1 MVDLRAGLDARHAG
15 AEMHALMARL
25 RPVRSSITGEGIREV
40 FRVLGESI
48 PLTVTRVPTGT
59 RVLDWTV
66 PREWTLRDAYIADA
80 SGRKVVDIADSP
92 LHVVGY
98 STPVRRRMSLAEL
111 RPHLYTLPDHP
122 DWIPYRASYYRDA
135 WGFCLSQRVLETL
148 RDEPYD
154 VVIDSGIADGF
165 FEYAECIIPG
175 RSNEEVLISTHACHP
190 AMCNDNLS
198 GVAVAWATARSL
210 LQQQTPRYTHRIL
223 FIPTIIGSIVWLAR
237 NESWLKRI
245 TNGLVLACVG
255 DGGPFHYKRSR
266 RSDALVDR
274 AAAHVLALD
283 PSGGKVEDFVPYGY
297 DERNY
302 CSPGFDLP
310 VGALSRTPHGRF
322 VQYHSSAD
330 DLDFVR
336 PEHLAGSL
344 DACLTI
350 LDVIENDGV
359 YLNTNPKG
367 EPQLGKRGLYNRTG
381 GVTRDQASE
390 FALFWVL
397 NFSDGRHS
405 LLDIAERARLP
416 FSIVAGAARRLTD
429 AGLLVP
435 FDPNAAA
442 AAGAE

>member
-25 RPVRSSITGEGIREV
+25 RPVRSSITGDGIREV
-40 FRVLGESI
+40 FSVLGETI
-48 PLTVTRVPTGT
+48 PLTITRVPTGT

-80 SGRKVVDIADSP
+80 TGRKVVDIADSP
-92 LHVVGY
+92 LHVVNY
-98 STPVRRRMSLAEL
+98 STPVRRRMTLAEL
-111 RPHLYTLPDHP
+111 RPHLHTLPDHP
-122 DWIPYRASYYRDA
+122 DWVPYRASYYRET
-135 WGFCLSQRVLETL
+135 WGFCLAHRVLESL
-148 RDEPYD
+148 PDDEYD
-154 VVIDSGIADGF
+154 VVIDSTIGDGF
-165 FEYAECIIPG
+165 IEYAECVIPG
-175 RSNEEVLISTHACHP
+175 RNGAEVLISTHACHP

-198 GVAVAWATARSL
+198 GVAVAWATARA
-210 LQQQTPRYTHRIL
+210 LQSQAPHFTYRIL
-223 FIPTIIGSIVWLAR
+223 FLPTIIGSIVWLAR
-237 NESWLKRI
+237 NESSLLRI
-245 TNGLVLACVG
+245 QNGLVLACVG

-266 RSDALVDR
+266 RSNALVDR
-274 AAAHVLALD
+274 AAAHVLSMD
-283 PSGGKVEDFVPYGY
+283 PSGGRVEDFVPYGY

-302 CSPGFDLP
+302 CSPGFDMP
-310 VGALSRTPHGRF
+310 VGAFSRTPHGRF
-322 VQYHSSAD
+322 TQYHTSAD

-359 YLNTNPKG
+359 YINTSPKG

-416 FSIVAGAARRLTD
+416 FAVVAGAARRLVE

-435 FDPNAAA
+435 ATEPRAAVTPE
-442 AAGAE
+442 GR

>member
-25 RPVRSSITGEGIREV
+25 RPVCSSITGPGIREV
-40 FRVLGESI
+40 FRALGESI
-48 PLTVTRVPTGT
+48 PLSVTRVPTGA
-59 RVLDWTV
+59 RAFDWTV

-92 LHVVGY
+92 LHVVNY

-111 RPHLYTLPDHP
+111 RPHLFTIPEHP
-122 DWIPYRASYYRDA
+122 DWIPYRASYYREA
-135 WGFCLSQRVLETL
+135 WGFCLSQRTLETL
-148 RDEPYD
+148 ADGEYE
-154 VVIDSGIADGF
+154 VVIDSEIADGF
-165 FEYAECIIPG
+165 LEYAECVIPG
-175 RSNEEVLISTHACHP
+175 RSTEEVLISTHACHP
-190 AMCNDNLS
+190 GMCNDNLS
-198 GVAVAWATARSL
+198 GVAVAWALARA
-210 LQQQTPRYTHRIL
+210 LQSQTPRYTHRIL

-237 NESWLKRI
+237 NESSVPRI
-245 TNGLVLACVG
+245 QHGLVLACLG

-266 RSDALVDR
+266 RSDAMVDR
-274 AAAHVLALD
+274 AAAHVVAMD
-283 PSGGKVEDFVPYGY
+283 PSGGRVEDFVPYGY

-322 VQYHSSAD
+322 PQYHSSAD

-344 DACLTI
+344 DLCLTV
-350 LDVIENDGV
+350 LDVLENDGV
-359 YLNTNPKG
+359 YVNTNPKC

-381 GVTRDQASE
+381 GLTRDQTSE
-390 FALFWVL
+390 YALFWVL
-397 NFSDGRHS
+397 NYSDGRHS
-405 LLDIAERARLP
+405 LLDIAERARIP
-416 FSIVAGAARRLTD
+416 FAVIAGAARRLSE

-435 FDPNAAA
+435 APSVNTVATPVV
-442 AAGAE
+442 E

>member
-1 MVDLRAGLDARHAG
+1 MADLRSGLDARHAG

-25 RPVRSSITGEGIREV
+25 RPVCSSITGDGIREV
-40 FRVLGESI
+40 FRVLGETI
-48 PLTVTRVPTGT
+48 PLSVTRVATGT
-59 RVLDWTV
+59 KVLDWTV

-80 SGRKVVDIADSP
+80 SGRKVVDVADSP
-92 LHVVGY
+92 LHVVNY
-98 STPVRRRMSLAEL
+98 STPVRKRMTLAEL

-122 DWIPYRASYYRDA
+122 DWIPYRASYYKET

-154 VVIDSGIADGF
+154 VVIDSTLGDGYL
-165 FEYAECIIPG
+165 EYAECVIPG
-175 RSNEEVLISTHACHP
+175 QSPEEVLISTHACHP

-198 GVAVAWATARSL
+198 GVAVAWATARAL
-210 LQQQTPRYTHRIL
+210 IARQPRFTHRIV

-237 NESWLKRI
+237 NESVAQRI
-245 TNGLVLACVG
+245 RSGLVLACVG
-255 DGGPFHYKRSR
+255 DGGAFHYKRSR
-266 RSDALVDR
+266 RSNALVDR
-274 AAAHVLALD
+274 AAAHVLSLD
-283 PSGGKVEDFVPYGY
+283 PSGGKIEDFVPYGY

-310 VGALSRTPHGRF
+310 VGSLSRTPHGRF
-322 VQYHSSAD
+322 AQYHTSAD

-359 YLNTNPKG
+359 YLNTSPKG

-381 GVTRDQASE
+381 GLTRDQASE

-397 NFSDGRHS
+397 NFSDGKHS
-405 LLDIAERARLP
+405 LLDIAERSRLP
-416 FSIVAGAARRLTD
+416 FSVVAGAARRLSE

-435 FDPNAAA
+435 ATTGAPVTK
-442 AAGAE
+442 GAE

>member
-1 MVDLRAGLDARHAG
+1 MADLRAGLDARHAG

-48 PLTVTRVPTGT
+48 PLHVTRVPTGAQ
-59 RVLDWTV
+59 VLDWTV
-66 PREWTLRDAYIADA
+66 PREWTLRDAYILAPD
-80 SGRKVVDIADSP
+80 GRRVVDVADSP
-92 LHVVGY
+92 LHVVNY
-98 STPVRRRMSLAEL
+98 STPVRRRMSLTEL
-111 RPHLYTLPDHP
+111 RPHLYSIPEHP
-122 DWIPYRASYYRDA
+122 DWIPYKASYYRES
-135 WGFCLSQRVLETL
+135 WGFCLAQRVLDALPQGEY
-148 RDEPYD
+148 E
-154 VVIDSGIADGF
+154 VVIDSSLADGYL
-165 FEYAECIIPG
+165 EYAECVIPG
-175 RSNEEVLISTHACHP
+175 GSEEEVLISTHACHP

-198 GVAVAWATARSL
+198 GVAVAWATARAL
-210 LQQQTPRYTHRIL
+210 LSQTPRFTHRII

-237 NESWLKRI
+237 NESSVKRI
-245 TNGLVLACVG
+245 GNGLVLACVG
-255 DGGPFHYKRSR
+255 DGGRFHYKRSR
-266 RSDALVDR
+266 RGDAAVDR
-274 AAAHVLALD
+274 AAAHVLSMD
-283 PSGGKVEDFVPYGY
+283 PSGGEVEGFVPYGY

-322 VQYHSSAD
+322 AQYHTSAD

-359 YLNTNPKG
+359 YLNTSPKG
-367 EPQLGKRGLYNRTG
+367 EPQLGKRGLYNHTG
-381 GVTRDQASE
+381 GLTRDQTSE

-416 FSIVAGAARRLTD
+416 FSIVAGAARRLSD

-435 FDPNAAA
+435 AVSGATVPG
-442 AAGAE
+442 AG

>member
-1 MVDLRAGLDARHAG
+1 MTDLRSGLDARHAG

-25 RPVRSSITGEGIREV
+25 RPVRSSITGDGIREV

-48 PLTVTRVPTGT
+48 PLTVTRVPTGA

-80 SGRKVVDIADSP
+80 RGRKVVDIADSP
-92 LHVVGY
+92 LHVVSY

-111 RPHLYTLPDHP
+111 RPHLYSIPEYP
-122 DWIPYRASYYRDA
+122 DWIPYRASYYRES
-135 WGFCLSQRVLETL
+135 WGFCLAHRVLESL
-148 RDEPYD
+148 AEGEYE
-154 VVIDSGIADGF
+154 VVIDATIADGY
-165 FEYAECIIPG
+165 FEYAECVIPG
-175 RSNEEVLISTHACHP
+175 QSEEEVLISTHACHP

-198 GVAVAWATARSL
+198 GVVVAWATARAL
-210 LQQQTPRYTHRIL
+210 LSHTPRCTHRIL

-237 NESWLKRI
+237 NEALVPRI
-245 TNGLVLACVG
+245 GNGLVLACVG
-255 DGGPFHYKRSR
+255 DGGAFHYKRSR
-266 RSDALVDR
+266 RGDALVDR
-274 AAAHVLALD
+274 AAAHVISMD
-283 PSGGKVEDFVPYGY
+283 PSGGHVEDFVPYGY

-310 VGALSRTPHGRF
+310 VGALARTPHGRF
-322 VQYHSSAD
+322 AQYHTSAD
-330 DLDFVR
+330 DLDLVR
-336 PEHLAGSL
+336 PEYLAGSL

-359 YLNTNPKG
+359 YLNTSPKG

-381 GVTRDQASE
+381 GLSRDQHSE

-397 NFSDGRHS
+397 NYSDGRHS

-416 FSIVAGAARRLTD
+416 FGVVAGAARRLGE

-435 FDPNAAA
+435 ANSGAAVP
-442 AAGAE
+442 GAE

>member
-1 MVDLRAGLDARHAG
+1 MADLRAGLDARHAG

-25 RPVRSSITGEGIREV
+25 RPVRSSITGDGIREV
-40 FRVLGESI
+40 FHLLGETI
-48 PLTVTRVPTGT
+48 PISVTRVPTGA

-98 STPVRRRMSLAEL
+98 STPVRRRMSLTEL
-111 RPHLYTLPDHP
+111 RPHLYSLPEQP
-122 DWIPYRASYYRDA
+122 DWVPYRASYYRES
-135 WGFCLSQRVLETL
+135 WGFCLSHRVLESMSEG
-148 RDEPYD
+148 DYD
-154 VVIDSGIADGF
+154 VVIDSSLADGHL
-165 FEYAECIIPG
+165 EYAECVIPG
-175 RSNEEVLISTHACHP
+175 QTDEEVLISTHACHP

-198 GVAVAWATARSL
+198 GVVVAWATARAL
-210 LQQQTPRYTHRIL
+210 AGFTPRYTHRIL

-237 NESWLKRI
+237 NEARVPGI
-245 TNGLVLACVG
+245 QHGLVLACVG

-266 RSDALVDR
+266 RADTLVDR
-274 AAAHVLALD
+274 AAAHVMAMD
-283 PSGGKVEDFVPYGY
+283 PSGGHVEDFVPYGY

-302 CSPGFDLP
+302 CSPGFNLP
-310 VGALSRTPHGRF
+310 MGSLSRTPHGRF
-322 VQYHSSAD
+322 PQYHTSAD
-330 DLDFVR
+330 DLDLVR

-350 LDVIENDGV
+350 LDVIENDGI
-359 YLNTNPKG
+359 YMNTNPKG

-381 GVTRDQASE
+381 GVTRDQPSE

-416 FSIVAGAARRLTD
+416 FNIVAGAARRLTD

-435 FDPNAAA
+435 ATAAVTRML
-442 AAGAE
+442 EKE

>member
-25 RPVRSSITGEGIREV
+25 RPVRSSITGDGIREV

-48 PLTVTRVPTGT
+48 PLTVSRVPTGT
-59 RVLDWTV
+59 RVFDWTV

-80 SGRKVVDIADSP
+80 NGRKVVDVADSP
-92 LHVVGY
+92 LHVVNY
-98 STPVRRRMSLAEL
+98 STPVRRRMPLSEL
-111 RPHLYTLPDHP
+111 KPHLFSLPEQP
-122 DWIPYRASYYRDA
+122 DWVPYRASYYRES
-135 WGFCLSQRVLETL
+135 WGFCLAHRVLESL
-148 RDEPYD
+148 AEGEYE
-154 VVIDSGIADGF
+154 VVIDSTLGDGF
-165 FEYAECIIPG
+165 LEYAECVIPG
-175 RSNEEVLISTHACHP
+175 TSEEEVLISTHACHP
-190 AMCNDNLS
+190 GMCNDNLS
-198 GVAVAWATARSL
+198 GVAVAWAIARA
-210 LQQQTPRYTHRIL
+210 LQSQTPRHTHRIL

-237 NESWLKRI
+237 NEPRAQRI
-245 TNGLVLACVG
+245 GNGLVLACVG

-266 RSDALVDR
+266 RGDALVDR
-274 AAAHVLALD
+274 AAAHVLSMD
-283 PSGGKVEDFVPYGY
+283 PSGGRLEDFVPYGY

-310 VGALSRTPHGRF
+310 MGALSRTPHGRF
-322 VQYHSSAD
+322 AQYHTSAD

-350 LDVIENDGV
+350 LDVIENDAV
-359 YLNTNPKG
+359 YLNTNPKC

-381 GVTRDQASE
+381 GLTRDQASE

-416 FSIVAGAARRLTD
+416 FAVVADAARRLAE

-435 FDPNAAA
+435 APSMKPAASP
-442 AAGAE
+442 AGE

>member
-1 MVDLRAGLDARHAG
+1 MANLRAGLDARHAG

-25 RPVRSSITGEGIREV
+25 RPVRSSITGDGIREV
-40 FRVLGESI
+40 LRVLGETI
-48 PLTVTRVPTGT
+48 PLSVTRTATGT

-66 PREWTLRDAYIADA
+66 PREWTLRDAYIADSA
-80 SGRKVVDIADSP
+80 GRKVVDVADSP
-92 LHVVGY
+92 LHVVNY
-98 STPVRRRMSLAEL
+98 STPVRRRMTLAEL
-111 RPHLYTLPDHP
+111 RPHLYALPDHP
-122 DWIPYRASYYRDA
+122 DWVPYRASYYRET
-135 WGFCLSQRVLETL
+135 WGFCLAQRVLDAM
-148 RDEPYD
+148 RDDSYE
-154 VVIDSGIADGF
+154 VVIDSSVGDGF
-165 FEYAECIIPG
+165 LEYAECVIPG
-175 RSNEEVLISTHACHP
+175 HSQEEVLISTHVCHP

-198 GVAVAWATARSL
+198 GVAVAWAIARAL
-210 LQQQTPRYTHRIL
+210 VQHTPRYTHRIL

-237 NESWLKRI
+237 NEAGVHRVQ
-245 TNGLVLACVG
+245 NGLVLACVG
-255 DGGPFHYKRSR
+255 DAGPFHYKRSR
-266 RSDALVDR
+266 RSDALIDR

-310 VGALSRTPHGRF
+310 MGALSRTPHGRF
-322 VQYHSSAD
+322 AQYHTSAD

-350 LDVIENDGV
+350 LDVLENDGV
-359 YLNTNPKG
+359 YLNTNPRG

-381 GVTRDQASE
+381 GITRDQAAE

-397 NFSDGRHS
+397 NFSDGRHA

-416 FSIVAGAARRLTD
+416 FSVVAEAARRLRE

-435 FDPNAAA
+435 ATPGPT
-442 AAGAE
+442 AGAE